1 MVIARFAST
10 VVLVRP
16 ATDGGFEILLTR
28 RPPEMKFLGGFYVF
42 PGGTIHSSDYSA
54 TVLERCRGLS
64 GDEAQTI
71 LKSGYEPDLATGH
84 WTAGI
89 REVFEEVG
97 VLLCVTESGAEVD
110 LRDAVRKNRIE
121 AKRKAIVLGEL
132 DFAGFLEAEELFCDL
147 SRMKYFFHRIT
158 PEIYSMR
165 FDTRFFLAEL
175 PSDQVALARSEEVT
189 HSVWT
194 KPGDA
199 LSAAHRHNLPI
210 LPPTTT
216 VLENLS
222 RIRTWVELRGR
233 FDLS

>member
-1 MVIARFAST
+1 MIRARYAST

-16 ATDGGFEILLTR
+16 ATDGSFEILLTR
-28 RPPEMKFLGGFYVF
+28 RPPEMRFLGGFYVF
-42 PGGTIHSSDYSA
+42 PGGTVHSSDYSPN
-54 TVLERCRGLS
+54 VLERCRGLS
-64 GDEAQTI
+64 GEEAQT
-71 LKSGYEPDLATGH
+71 LLNSEAGSEVAVGY

-97 VLLCVTESGAEVD
+97 VLLCVDESGAQVD
-110 LRDAVRKNRIE
+110 LHDKARGEQVEARRKSVVR
-121 AKRKAIVLGEL
+121 GEL
-132 DFAGFLEAEELFCDL
+132 DFGGLLEAEELFCDL
-147 SRMKYFFHRIT
+147 SRIKYFFHRVT

-175 PSDQVALARSEEVT
+175 PGHQTALVSAEEVT
-189 HSVWT
+189 HSVWM
-194 KPGDA
+194 KPADA
-199 LSAAHRHNLPI
+199 LLAEHRHSFPI

-222 RIRTWVELRGR
+222 QILSWDELRRR